1 MEAAGMSFDEQE
13 LRRRLAAAAMQASAP
28 RFSVESLARRIRR
41 RRAQVVG
48 AVSAPALAVAA
59 LAVAVP
65 VALSGAGSPVRGHP
79 AVLPF
84 SPSVTLT
91 MIDVSR
97 HHTVRPAAHVPQ
109 PLFAVSPGERLVI
122 HVDVTV
128 PLRATV
134 TALWLGITGDVW
146 GSGPG
151 GRPAG
156 MYPVL
161 AHTRHPLRAG
171 EHRFRFGWTVPAW
184 MRAGNTRWLTMAWTF
199 KNGETVGGIAQ
210 FGVPPLPSPP
220 GPAAPPLPSPSGSAA
235 PP

>member
-1 MEAAGMSFDEQE
+1 MSFDEQD

-28 RFSVESLARRIRR
+28 RFSVESLAHRIRR
-41 RRAQVVG
+41 RRAQVIG
-48 AVSAPALAVAA
+48 AVSAPVLALAA

-84 SPSVTLT
+84 RPSVTVT
-91 MIDVSR
+91 VTDVSR

-128 PLRATV
+128 PRHATV
-134 TALWLGITGDVW
+134 TALWLGITGNLW

-151 GRPAG
+151 GRPTG
-156 MYPVL
+156 MHPVL
-161 AHTRHPLRAG
+161 AHIRRPLRTG
-171 EHRFRFGWTVPAW
+171 GHRFRFGWTVPAW
-184 MRAGNTRWLTMAWTF
+184 MRAGNTRWLTMAWAF
-199 KNGETVGGIAQ
+199 KDGEAEGGIAQ

-220 GPAAPPLPSPSGSAA
+220 GPVPPP
-235 PP
+235 

>member
-1 MEAAGMSFDEQE
+1 MSFDEQE
-13 LRRRLAAAAMQASAP
+13 LRRRLAAAAMEASAP

-41 RRAQVVG
+41 RRTQVIG
-48 AVSAPALAVAA
+48 AVSAPFLAVAA

-84 SPSVTLT
+84 RPSVTVT
-91 MIDVSR
+91 VTDVSG

-128 PLRATV
+128 PRHATV
-134 TALWLGITGDVW
+134 TALWLGITGNLW
-146 GSGPG
+146 GFGPA
-151 GRPAG
+151 GRPVG
-156 MYPVL
+156 MHPVL

-171 EHRFRFGWTVPAW
+171 EQRFRFGWTVSAG
-184 MRAGNTRWLTMAWTF
+184 MRAGNTRWLTMAWVF
-199 KNGETVGGIAQ
+199 KDGGAVGGIAQ

-220 GPAAPPLPSPSGSAA
+220 GPVPPP
-235 PP
+235 